1 MHLYLTS
8 LGEVILKRD
17 PVVGAPGG
25 ISNPSTLAQS
35 LTPALCMGVG
45 NTVIVSEANGL
56 LVLSTIRA
64 PISSGRQGL
73 GAWELHF
80 PESIASRLSI

>member
-8 LGEVILKRD
+8 VGEVIRKSD

-25 ISNPSTLAQS
+25 ISNPSTLTQS

-45 NTVIVSEANGL
+45 NTAIASVPNGL
-56 LVLSTIRA
+56 LVPSIIWA

-80 PESIASRLSI
+80 PESITSRLPV